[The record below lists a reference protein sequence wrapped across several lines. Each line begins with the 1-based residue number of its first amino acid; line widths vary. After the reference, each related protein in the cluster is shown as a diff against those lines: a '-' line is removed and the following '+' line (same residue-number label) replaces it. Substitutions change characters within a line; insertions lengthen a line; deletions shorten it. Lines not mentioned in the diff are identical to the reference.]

1 MGRARGAKRVAGW
14 LDAHGAAMLAKVILD
29 FGSARMRAT
38 TVAIADPGPLERF
51 LPESAPG
58 FAFVRRGEG
67 FVALGEVARFET
79 DTLEAADVW
88 WDEISSQIDH
98 DSEMPGEFGT
108 GPLAVGSFTFDP
120 DRSEER
126 SALIVP
132 EVIVGRRG
140 GTAWMTRLGE
150 SRRTTSLPP
159 FGEPTSRPTGVDLLG
174 GSMSERVWTDIVG
187 EVVELIRRDEVH
199 KVVLARDLRVRADA
213 PLDLRHI
220 LGELM
225 ARYPMTWAYL
235 IDGMVGATPELLL
248 RRHGGLV
255 TSRVLAGTVWRDA
268 EGTDPLAKAAEL
280 ARSQKDI
287 SEHEFAV
294 ESVASALAPYCQAM
308 NVPESP
314 SVLKLPNVLH
324 LSTDITGVVNMPASA
339 LTLAAALHPSAAVC
353 GTPTH
358 LALDIISELESLDRG
373 RYAGPVGWVDTQ
385 GDGEWAI
392 ALRGGQ
398 VRAGS
403 PEEIQL
409 FAGAGIVADSS
420 PEAEL
425 EETGAK
431 FIPMLQALGLA

>member
-1 MGRARGAKRVAGW
+1 
-14 LDAHGAAMLAKVILD
+14 MLAKVILD

-38 TVAIADPGPLERF
+38 TVAIPDPGPLERF

-58 FAFVRRGEG
+58 CAFVRRGEG

-88 WDEISSQIDH
+88 WDEISNQIDH
-98 DSEMPGEFGT
+98 DSEMPGEFGI
-108 GPLAVGSFTFDP
+108 GPLAVGTFTFDP
-120 DRSEER
+120 DRSEDL
-126 SALIVP
+126 SVLIVP
-132 EVIVGRRG
+132 EIIIGRRG
-140 GTAWMTRLGE
+140 GVSWMTRLGD
-150 SRRTTSLPP
+150 SRRTTSLPTL
-159 FGEPTSRPTGVDLLG
+159 GEPTVPPSGLELLG
-174 GSMSERVWTDIVG
+174 GSMGEGIWTEIVG
-187 EVVELIRRDEVH
+187 EVVDLIRRDEVH
-199 KVVLARDLRVRADA
+199 KVVLARDLRVRAEA
-213 PLDLRHI
+213 PLDLRY
-220 LGELM
+220 LLAELTS
-225 ARYPMTWAYL
+225 AYPMTWAYL
-235 IDGMVGATPELLL
+235 VDGMVGATPELLL
-248 RRHGGLV
+248 RRQGGLV

-268 EGTDPLAKAAEL
+268 EGVDPLAKAAEL

-294 ESVASALAPYCQAM
+294 ESVASALAPYCSAM

-324 LSTDITGVVNMPASA
+324 LSTDITGVVNQAASA
-339 LTLAAALHPSAAVC
+339 LTIAAALHPSAAVC

-358 LALDIISELESLDRG
+358 LAMDIISELESLDRG

-398 VRAGS
+398 VRPGS

-431 FIPMLQALGLA
+431 FVPMLQALGLL

>member
-1 MGRARGAKRVAGW
+1 M
-14 LDAHGAAMLAKVILD
+14 ILD

-38 TVAIADPGPLERF
+38 TVAIPDPGPLERF

-58 FAFVRRGEG
+58 CAFVRRGEG

-88 WDEISSQIDH
+88 WDEISNQIDH
-98 DSEMPGEFGT
+98 DSEMPGEFGI
-108 GPLAVGSFTFDP
+108 GPLAVGTFTFDP
-120 DRSEER
+120 DRSEDL
-126 SALIVP
+126 SVLIVP
-132 EVIVGRRG
+132 EIIIGRRG
-140 GTAWMTRLGE
+140 GVSWMTRLGD

-159 FGEPTSRPTGVDLLG
+159 LGEPTVPPSGLELLG
-174 GSMSERVWTDIVG
+174 GSMGEGIWTEIVG
-187 EVVELIRRDEVH
+187 EVVDLIRRDEVH
-199 KVVLARDLRVRADA
+199 KVVLARDLRVRAEA
-213 PLDLRHI
+213 PLDLRY
-220 LGELM
+220 LLAELTS
-225 ARYPMTWAYL
+225 AYPMTWAYL
-235 IDGMVGATPELLL
+235 VDGMVGATPELLL
-248 RRHGGLV
+248 RRQGGLV

-268 EGTDPLAKAAEL
+268 EGVDPLAKAAEL

-294 ESVASALAPYCQAM
+294 ESVASALAPYCSAM

-324 LSTDITGVVNMPASA
+324 LSTDITGVVNQAASA
-339 LTLAAALHPSAAVC
+339 LTIAAALHPSAAVC

-358 LALDIISELESLDRG
+358 LAMDIISELESLDRG

-398 VRAGS
+398 VRPGS

-431 FIPMLQALGLA
+431 FVPMLQALGLL

>member
-1 MGRARGAKRVAGW
+1 
-14 LDAHGAAMLAKVILD
+14 MLAKVILD

-38 TVAIADPGPLERF
+38 TVAIPDPGPLERF
-51 LPESAPG
+51 LPESALG
-58 FAFVRRGEG
+58 CAFVRRGEG

-88 WDEISSQIDH
+88 WDEISNQIDH
-98 DSEMPGEFGT
+98 DSEMPGEFGI
-108 GPLAVGSFTFDP
+108 GPLAVGTFTFDP
-120 DRSEER
+120 DRSEDL
-126 SALIVP
+126 SVLIVP
-132 EVIVGRRG
+132 EIIIGRRG
-140 GTAWMTRLGE
+140 GVSWMTRLGD
-150 SRRTTSLPP
+150 SHRTTALPP
-159 FGEPTSRPTGVDLLG
+159 LGEPTVPPGGLELLG
-174 GSMSERVWTDIVG
+174 GSMGEGLWTEIVG

-199 KVVLARDLRVRADA
+199 KVVLARDLRVRAKA
-213 PLDLRHI
+213 PLDLRY
-220 LGELM
+220 LLAEL
-225 ARYPMTWAYL
+225 ASAYPMTWAYL
-235 IDGMVGATPELLL
+235 VDGMVGATPELLL
-248 RRHGGLV
+248 RRQGGLV

-268 EGTDPLAKAAEL
+268 EGVDPLAKAAEL

-294 ESVASALAPYCQAM
+294 ESVASALAPYCSAM

-324 LSTDITGVVNMPASA
+324 LSTDITGVVNQAASA
-339 LTLAAALHPSAAVC
+339 LTIAAALHPSAAVC

-358 LALDIISELESLDRG
+358 LAMDIISELESLDRG

-398 VRAGS
+398 VRPGS

-431 FIPMLQALGLA
+431 FVPMLQALGLL

>member
-1 MGRARGAKRVAGW
+1 M
-14 LDAHGAAMLAKVILD
+14 ILD

-38 TVAIADPGPLERF
+38 TVAIPDPGPLERF

-58 FAFVRRGEG
+58 CAFVRRGEG

-88 WDEISSQIDH
+88 WDEISNQIDH
-98 DSEMPGEFGT
+98 DSEMPGEFGI
-108 GPLAVGSFTFDP
+108 GPLAVGTFTFDP
-120 DRSEER
+120 DRSEDR
-126 SALIVP
+126 SVLIVP
-132 EVIVGRRG
+132 EIIVGRRG
-140 GTAWMTRLGE
+140 GVSWMTRLGD
-150 SRRTTSLPP
+150 SRRTTTLPP
-159 FGEPTSRPTGVDLLG
+159 LGEPTVAPRGLELLG
-174 GSMSERVWTDIVG
+174 GSMGEGIWTEIVG

-199 KVVLARDLRVRADA
+199 KVVLARDLRVRAEA
-213 PLDLRHI
+213 PLDLRY
-220 LGELM
+220 LLAELTS
-225 ARYPMTWAYL
+225 AYPMTWAYL
-235 IDGMVGATPELLL
+235 VDGMVGATPELLL
-248 RRHGGLV
+248 RRQGGLV

-268 EGTDPLAKAAEL
+268 EGVDPLAKAAEL

-294 ESVASALAPYCQAM
+294 ESVASALAPYCSAM
-308 NVPESP
+308 NVPEAP

-324 LSTDITGVVNMPASA
+324 LSTDITGVVNQAASA
-339 LTLAAALHPSAAVC
+339 LTIAAALHPSAAVC

-358 LALDIISELESLDRG
+358 LAMDIISELESLDRG

-398 VRAGS
+398 VRPGS

-431 FIPMLQALGLA
+431 FVPMLQALGLI

>member
-1 MGRARGAKRVAGW
+1 
-14 LDAHGAAMLAKVILD
+14 MLAKVILD

-38 TVAIADPGPLERF
+38 TVAIPDPGPLERF

-58 FAFVRRGEG
+58 CAFVRRGDG

-88 WDEISSQIDH
+88 WDEISDHIDH

-120 DRSEER
+120 DRSEDR
-126 SALIVP
+126 SVLIVP

-140 GTAWMTRLGE
+140 ELSWMTRLGPAHR
-150 SRRTTSLPP
+150 STALPP
-159 FGEPTSRPTGVDLLG
+159 VAEPTRRPGGLEVLG
-174 GSMSERVWTDIVG
+174 GSMGEGVWTDIVA
-187 EVVELIRRDEVH
+187 EVVELIRRGEVH
-199 KVVLARDLRVRADA
+199 KVVLARDLLVRSDA
-213 PLDLRHI
+213 PFDLRH
-220 LGELM
+220 LFGRLL
-225 ARYPMTWAYL
+225 AGYPMTWAYL
-235 IDGMVGATPELLL
+235 VDGLVGATPELLL
-248 RRHGGLV
+248 RRQGGLV
-255 TSRVLAGTVWRDA
+255 TSRVLAGTVWKDA

-308 NVPESP
+308 NVPEAP
-314 SVLKLPNVLH
+314 SVLKLPNVMH
-324 LSTDITGVVNMPASA
+324 LATDITGVVCQEASA

-358 LALDIISELESLDRG
+358 MALDIISELESLDRG
-373 RYAGPVGWVDTQ
+373 RYAGPVGWVDAQ

-398 VRAGS
+398 VRATDTA
-403 PEEIQL
+403 EIQL

-425 EETGAK
+425 AETTAK
-431 FIPMLQALGLA
+431 FVPMLQALGLD

>member
-1 MGRARGAKRVAGW
+1 
-14 LDAHGAAMLAKVILD
+14 MLAKVILD

-38 TVAIADPGPLERF
+38 TVAIPDPGPLERF

-58 FAFVRRGEG
+58 CAFVRRGEG

-88 WDEISSQIDH
+88 WDEISNQIDH
-98 DSEMPGEFGT
+98 DSEMPGEFGI
-108 GPLAVGSFTFDP
+108 GPLAVGTFTFDP
-120 DRSEER
+120 DRSEDL
-126 SALIVP
+126 SVLIVP
-132 EVIVGRRG
+132 EIIVGRRG
-140 GTAWMTRLGE
+140 GVSWMTRLGD
-150 SRRTTSLPP
+150 SRRTTTLPP
-159 FGEPTSRPTGVDLLG
+159 LGEPTVPPSGLELLG
-174 GSMSERVWTDIVG
+174 GSMGEGIWTEIVG

-199 KVVLARDLRVRADA
+199 KVVLARDLRVRGEA
-213 PLDLRHI
+213 PLDLRY
-220 LGELM
+220 LLAEL
-225 ARYPMTWAYL
+225 ASAYPMTWAYL
-235 IDGMVGATPELLL
+235 VDGMVGATPELLL
-248 RRHGGLV
+248 RRQGGLV

-268 EGTDPLAKAAEL
+268 EGVDPLAKAAEL

-294 ESVASALAPYCQAM
+294 ESVASALAPYCSAM

-324 LSTDITGVVNMPASA
+324 LSTDITGVVNQAASA
-339 LTLAAALHPSAAVC
+339 LTIAAALHPSAAVC

-358 LALDIISELESLDRG
+358 LAMDIISELESLDRG

-398 VRAGS
+398 VRPGS

-431 FIPMLQALGLA
+431 FVPMLQALGLL

>member
-1 MGRARGAKRVAGW
+1 
-14 LDAHGAAMLAKVILD
+14 MLAKVILD

-38 TVAIADPGPLERF
+38 TVAIPDPGPLERF

-58 FAFVRRGEG
+58 CAFVRRGEG

-88 WDEISSQIDH
+88 WDEISNQIDH
-98 DSEMPGEFGT
+98 DSEMPGEFGI
-108 GPLAVGSFTFDP
+108 GPLAVGTFTFDP
-120 DRSEER
+120 DRSEDL
-126 SALIVP
+126 SVLIVP
-132 EVIVGRRG
+132 EIIIGRRG
-140 GTAWMTRLGE
+140 GVSWMTRLGD

-159 FGEPTSRPTGVDLLG
+159 LGEPTVPPSGLELLG
-174 GSMSERVWTDIVG
+174 GSMGEGIWTEIVG
-187 EVVELIRRDEVH
+187 EVVDLIRRDEVH
-199 KVVLARDLRVRADA
+199 KVVLARDLRVRAEA
-213 PLDLRHI
+213 PLDLRY
-220 LGELM
+220 LLAELTS
-225 ARYPMTWAYL
+225 AYPMTWAYL
-235 IDGMVGATPELLL
+235 VDGMVGATPELLL
-248 RRHGGLV
+248 RRQGGLV

-268 EGTDPLAKAAEL
+268 EGVDPLAKAAEL

-294 ESVASALAPYCQAM
+294 ESVASALAPYCSAM

-324 LSTDITGVVNMPASA
+324 LSTDITGVVNQAASA
-339 LTLAAALHPSAAVC
+339 LTIAAALHPSAAVC

-358 LALDIISELESLDRG
+358 LAMDIISELESLDRG

-398 VRAGS
+398 VRPGS

-431 FIPMLQALGLA
+431 FVPMLQALGLL

>member
-1 MGRARGAKRVAGW
+1 
-14 LDAHGAAMLAKVILD
+14 MLAKVILD

-38 TVAIADPGPLERF
+38 TVAIPDPGPLERF

-58 FAFVRRGEG
+58 CAFVRRGEG

-88 WDEISSQIDH
+88 WDEISNQIDH
-98 DSEMPGEFGT
+98 DSEMPGEFGI
-108 GPLAVGSFTFDP
+108 GPLAVGTFTFDP
-120 DRSEER
+120 DRSEDR
-126 SALIVP
+126 SVLIVP
-132 EVIVGRRG
+132 EIIVGRRG
-140 GTAWMTRLGE
+140 GVSWMTRLGD
-150 SRRTTSLPP
+150 SRRTTTLPP
-159 FGEPTSRPTGVDLLG
+159 LGEPTVAPRGLELLG
-174 GSMSERVWTDIVG
+174 GSMGEGIWTEIVG

-199 KVVLARDLRVRADA
+199 KVVLARDLRVRAEA
-213 PLDLRHI
+213 PLDLRY
-220 LGELM
+220 LLAELTS
-225 ARYPMTWAYL
+225 AYPMTWAYL
-235 IDGMVGATPELLL
+235 VDGMVGATPELLL
-248 RRHGGLV
+248 RRQGGLV

-268 EGTDPLAKAAEL
+268 EGVDPLAKAAEL

-294 ESVASALAPYCQAM
+294 ESVASALAPYCSAM
-308 NVPESP
+308 NVPEAP

-324 LSTDITGVVNMPASA
+324 LSTDITGVVNQAASA
-339 LTLAAALHPSAAVC
+339 LTIAAALHPSAAVC

-358 LALDIISELESLDRG
+358 LAMDIISELESLDRG

-398 VRAGS
+398 VRPGS

-431 FIPMLQALGLA
+431 FVPMLQALGLI

>member
-1 MGRARGAKRVAGW
+1 
-14 LDAHGAAMLAKVILD
+14 MLAKVILD

-38 TVAIADPGPLERF
+38 TVAIPDPGPLERF

-58 FAFVRRGEG
+58 CAFVRRGEG

-88 WDEISSQIDH
+88 WDEISNQIDH
-98 DSEMPGEFGT
+98 DSEMPGEFGI
-108 GPLAVGSFTFDP
+108 GPLAVGTFTFDP
-120 DRSEER
+120 DRSEDL
-126 SALIVP
+126 SVLIVP
-132 EVIVGRRG
+132 EIIIGRRG
-140 GTAWMTRLGE
+140 GVSWMTRLGD
-150 SRRTTSLPP
+150 SRRTTSMPP
-159 FGEPTSRPTGVDLLG
+159 LGEPTVPPSGLELLG
-174 GSMSERVWTDIVG
+174 GSMGEGIWTEIVG
-187 EVVELIRRDEVH
+187 EVVDLIRRDEVH
-199 KVVLARDLRVRADA
+199 KVVLARDLRVRAEA
-213 PLDLRHI
+213 PLDLRY
-220 LGELM
+220 LLAELTS
-225 ARYPMTWAYL
+225 AYPMTWAYL
-235 IDGMVGATPELLL
+235 VDGMVGATPELLL
-248 RRHGGLV
+248 RRQGGLV

-268 EGTDPLAKAAEL
+268 EGVDPLAKAAEL

-294 ESVASALAPYCQAM
+294 ESVASALAPYCSAM

-324 LSTDITGVVNMPASA
+324 LSTDITGVVNQAASA
-339 LTLAAALHPSAAVC
+339 LTIAAALHPSAAVC

-358 LALDIISELESLDRG
+358 LAMDIISELESLDRG

-398 VRAGS
+398 VRPGS

-431 FIPMLQALGLA
+431 FVPMLQALGLL

>member
-1 MGRARGAKRVAGW
+1 
-14 LDAHGAAMLAKVILD
+14 MLAKVILD

-38 TVAIADPGPLERF
+38 TVAIPDPGPLERF

-58 FAFVRRGEG
+58 CAFVRRGEG

-88 WDEISSQIDH
+88 WDEISNQIDH
-98 DSEMPGEFGT
+98 DSEMPGEFGI
-108 GPLAVGSFTFDP
+108 GPLAVGTFTFDP
-120 DRSEER
+120 DRSEDL
-126 SALIVP
+126 SVLIVP
-132 EVIVGRRG
+132 EIIIGRRG
-140 GTAWMTRLGE
+140 GVSWMTRLGD
-150 SRRTTSLPP
+150 SRRTTSMPP
-159 FGEPTSRPTGVDLLG
+159 LGEPTVPPSGPELLG
-174 GSMSERVWTDIVG
+174 GSMGEGIWTEIVG
-187 EVVELIRRDEVH
+187 EVVDLIRRDEVH
-199 KVVLARDLRVRADA
+199 KVVLARDLRVRAEA
-213 PLDLRHI
+213 PLDLRY
-220 LGELM
+220 LLAELTS
-225 ARYPMTWAYL
+225 AYPMTWAYL
-235 IDGMVGATPELLL
+235 VDGMVGATPELLL
-248 RRHGGLV
+248 RRQGGLV
-255 TSRVLAGTVWRDA
+255 TSRVLASTVWRDA
-268 EGTDPLAKAAEL
+268 EGVAPLAKAAEL

-294 ESVASALAPYCQAM
+294 ESVASALAPYCSAM

-324 LSTDITGVVNMPASA
+324 LSTDITGVVNQAASA
-339 LTLAAALHPSAAVC
+339 LTIAAALHPSAAVC

-358 LALDIISELESLDRG
+358 LAMDIISELESLDRG

-398 VRAGS
+398 VRPGS

-431 FIPMLQALGLA
+431 FVPMLQALGLL

>member
-1 MGRARGAKRVAGW
+1 MP
-14 LDAHGAAMLAKVILD
+14 GAAMLARVILD

-38 TVAIADPGPLERF
+38 TVTIPDPGPLERF
-51 LPESAPG
+51 LPESTPG
-58 FAFVRRGEG
+58 CAFTRRGEG
-67 FVALGEVARFET
+67 FVALGELARFET

-88 WDEISSQIDH
+88 WDEISNQIDH
-98 DSEMPGEFGT
+98 DSELPGEFGT

-120 DRSEER
+120 DRSEDR
-126 SALIVP
+126 SVLIVP

-140 GTAWMTRLGE
+140 GRSWMTRLG
-150 SRRTTSLPP
+150 SSHRDPALPP
-159 FGEPTSRPTGVDLLG
+159 LGEPTRRPGGVEITG
-174 GSMSERVWTDIVG
+174 GSMDEGLWTDIVA
-187 EVVELIRRDEVH
+187 EVINLIRRDEVH
-199 KVVLARDLRVRADA
+199 KVVLARDLRVRAAA
-213 PLDLRHI
+213 PFDLRHL

-225 ARYPMTWAYL
+225 ARYPMTWSYL
-235 IDGMVGATPELLL
+235 VDGMVGATPELLL
-248 RRHGGLV
+248 RRQGGLV

-308 NVPESP
+308 NVPEAP
-314 SVLKLPNVLH
+314 SVLKLPNVMH
-324 LSTDITGVVNMPASA
+324 LATDITGVVGRSASA
-339 LTLAAALHPSAAVC
+339 LKLAAALHPSAAVC

-373 RYAGPVGWVDTQ
+373 RYAGPVGWVDAQ

-398 VRAGS
+398 VRPAD
-403 PEEIQL
+403 PAEIQL

-425 EETGAK
+425 AETAAK
-431 FIPMLQALGLA
+431 FVPMLQALGLA